1 MAFLRAG
8 FGGLTWVG
16 LAVFFYSAMSC
27 FAKLASAHLNVWQI
41 GVGRFGLGLV
51 LVPGIVQALGLSL
64 WGRQRHLLTLRGLFG
79 AGAFLLL
86 VAAFQR
92 IPLSLAM
99 VLFYLYPAFT
109 ALLSPW
115 VAGEPTPRGDLPFI
129 GGAFFGTTL
138 ILWPAESTGGLDLG
152 HLFALI
158 ASVMAALTLLLVRL
172 LVRENNIY
180 TLFFY
185 LCLVGTLA
193 SLGPLVLQDG
203 PILTGLT
210 AGWIWLSG
218 VAIFSVGAQLSINK
232 ALTSIPAQKVSV
244 MMAVEIPAT
253 ACFGVIYLGEPL
265 GWRLIIG
272 ALIILGCGLYLNL
285 RPARAVSSH
294 THGRKGI
301 RTERA

>member
-8 FGGLTWVG
+8 LGGLTWVG
-16 LAVFFYSAMSC
+16 LAAFFYSGMSC

-51 LVPGIVQALGLSL
+51 LVPGIVRALGLSL
-64 WGRQRHLLTLRGLFG
+64 WGRQRHLLTLRGLCG
-79 AGAFLLL
+79 AVAFLLL

-115 VAGEPTPRGDLPFI
+115 VAGEPTPREEWPFI
-129 GGAFFGTTL
+129 GGALIGTTL

-172 LVRENNIY
+172 LGRENNIY

-185 LCLVGTLA
+185 LCMVGTLS
-193 SLGPLVLQDG
+193 SLAPLLLQGG
-203 PILTGLT
+203 PIFPGLT
-210 AGWIWLSG
+210 AGWIWLSA
-218 VAIFSVGAQLSINK
+218 VAIFTVGGQLSINK
-232 ALTSIPAQKVSV
+232 ALVSIPAPKVSV
-244 MMAVEIPAT
+244 MMMVEVPVT
-253 ACFGVIYLGEPL
+253 AGFGVIYLDEPL
-265 GWRLIIG
+265 GWRLMIG
-272 ALIILGCGLYLNL
+272 SLIILGCGLYLNL
-285 RPARAVSSH
+285 RPASPVSSH
-294 THGRKGI
+294 T
-301 RTERA
+301 